1 MTRLRPSIRMLEVR
15 RNAKRKQLAAV
26 GPVVQGSLVTVKH
39 KTCKH
44 TAHLLTFPVKGK
56 TKSVYVPLGLVEEVR
71 RWSQNYRKVKQLLRE
86 SSNLSLA
93 LIHRHVPMQRAVA
106 KGAGTRRPNR

>member
-1 MTRLRPSIRMLEVR
+1 MIRSQPSIRMLEIR
-15 RNAKRKQLAAV
+15 REGRRKQVAAI

-56 TKSVYVPLGLVEEVR
+56 TRSVYVPLDMVGEVQQ
-71 RWSQNYRKVKQLLRE
+71 WSRNYRKMKSLLRE
-86 SSNLSLA
+86 GSNLSLA
-93 LIHRHVPMQRAVA
+93 LIHRHVPVKRAVA
-106 KGAGTRRPNR
+106 KSTSKRRPSR

>member
-1 MTRLRPSIRMLEVR
+1 MIRSQPSVRMLEIR
-15 RNAKRKQLAAV
+15 REAKRKQLAAI
-26 GPVVQGSLVTVKH
+26 GPVVQGSLVAVKH

-56 TKSVYVPLGLVEEVR
+56 TKSVYVPLGMVEEVQQ
-71 RWSQNYRKVKQLLRE
+71 WSQNYRKVKTLLRE

-93 LIHRHVPMQRAVA
+93 LIHRHVPVKRAVA
-106 KGAGTRRPNR
+106 RSAANHPPNP